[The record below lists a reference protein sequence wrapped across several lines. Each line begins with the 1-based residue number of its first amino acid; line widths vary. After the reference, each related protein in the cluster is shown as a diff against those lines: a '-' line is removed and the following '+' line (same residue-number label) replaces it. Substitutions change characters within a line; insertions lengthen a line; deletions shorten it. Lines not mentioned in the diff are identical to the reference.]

1 MPRRTFP
8 SLLVLLLCGLLP
20 FAAQAQL
27 HTYPSPAQ
35 TALSPLFSVTVSQ
48 GGKTAA
54 SPVYPCNVINSNV
67 FPRKVESAAFTQFSF
82 GGNPVE
88 VRVRWLGDAPIDSVR
103 VRPLSLGVRATVEG
117 RDIHF
122 LLDRPANVSV
132 EVNGDIFHNL
142 MLFAC
147 PEETWTPAKKKTGKG
162 LIYFGPGYHEL
173 PGDTL
178 SVPSATTVYVA
189 GGAVVNGHICVDD
202 ASDVRILGRGIILSG
217 RHAGLYIRRSRRVR
231 VDGLVLTQ
239 LPVGQSDSISISNV
253 KAISSYSWGDG
264 LNVFASS
271 HVNYDH
277 VFCRTSDDCTTVYAT
292 RKGFTGNSSHI
303 SMRHSVLWADVAH
316 PIFIGLHG
324 NPSRP
329 DTIQQVLYD
338 DIDIL
343 DEHEY
348 QIDYQGCLAI
358 NAGDDNLVRDIT
370 FRNIRIEDIRH
381 GQLVSL
387 RVSFNRKYCTA
398 PGRGIENVLFHNVS
412 YRGCPPET
420 SIIAGYDEERPV
432 RNVRFKNLVING
444 QLICDDMPE
453 KPKWYK
459 TSDMARIFVG
469 EHVENISFV
478 RSE

>member
-1 MPRRTFP
+1 MAHRTFP
-8 SLLVLLLCGLLP
+8 LLFGLLLCGLLP
-20 FAAQAQL
+20 LAAQAQL
-27 HTYPSPAQ
+27 RTYPAPTQ
-35 TALSPLFSVTVSQ
+35 IALSPLFSVTVSQ
-48 GGKTAA
+48 DGQAA
-54 SPVYPCNVINSNV
+54 DSPVYPCKVINSNA
-67 FPRKVESAAFTQFSF
+67 FPRRVESAAFTQFSF
-82 GGNPVE
+82 GGSPVE
-88 VRVRWLGDAPIDSVR
+88 VCVRWRGNAPIDSVR
-103 VRPLSLGVRATVEG
+103 VRPLSLGVQATAEG
-117 RDIHF
+117 RDIRF
-122 LLDRPANVSV
+122 RLARPANISV

-147 PEETWTPAKKKTGKG
+147 PEETWTPTERKSGKG

-189 GGAVVNGHICVDD
+189 GGAVVRGRIHVDD
-202 ASDVRILGRGIILSG
+202 ASDVRILGRGVILSG
-217 RHAGLYIRRSRRVR
+217 SNAGLSIRRSRRVQ

-239 LPVGQSDSISISNV
+239 LPIGQSDSVTVSNV

-271 HVNYDH
+271 HVDYGH

-292 RKGFTGNSSHI
+292 RKGFTGSSSHI

-329 DTIQQVLYD
+329 DTIQQILYD

-343 DEHEY
+343 DEHED

-358 NAGDDNLVRDIT
+358 NAGDDNLVRNIT
-370 FRNIRIEDIRH
+370 FRDIRIEDIRH

-387 RVSFNRKYCTA
+387 RVSFNKKYCAA
-398 PGRGIENVLFHNVS
+398 PGRGIANVLFQNVS
-412 YRGCPPET
+412 YRGCPPEI
-420 SIIAGYDEERPV
+420 SLIAGYDEERPV
-432 RNVRFKNLVING
+432 RNVRFENLVING

-453 KPKWYK
+453 KPRWYK

-469 EHVENISFV
+469 EHVENISFF
-478 RSE
+478 RAE

>member
-1 MPRRTFP
+1 MTHPTPPR
-8 SLLVLLLCGLLP
+8 LLALLLCGLLP
-20 FAAQAQL
+20 LATQARL
-27 HTYPSPAQ
+27 HTYPAPPQA
-35 TALSPLFSVTVSQ
+35 TLSPLFSVAVAQDGHQS
-48 GGKTAA
+48 A
-54 SPVYPCNVINSNV
+54 SPVYPCRVANSDT
-67 FPRKVESAAFTQFSF
+67 FPRKEETAAFTQFSF
-82 GGNPVE
+82 SGNPIE
-88 VRVRWLGDAPIDSVR
+88 VHVRWLGDTPIDSVR
-103 VRPLSLGVRATVEG
+103 VRPLSLGVQATVEG
-117 RDIHF
+117 RDIRF
-122 LLDRPANVSV
+122 RLTRPANLSV

-147 PEETWTPAKKKTGKG
+147 PEEEWVPTARKSGKG

-178 SVPSATTVYVA
+178 SVPSSTTVYVA
-189 GGAVVNGHICVDD
+189 GGAILKGRINVDD
-202 ASDVRILGRGIILSG
+202 ATDVRILGRGIVLSG
-217 RHAGLYIRRSRRVR
+217 RHAGLSIRRSRRVR

-239 LPVGQSDSISISNV
+239 LPVGQSDSVAISNV
-253 KAISSYSWGDG
+253 KTISSYGWGDG

-271 HVNYDH
+271 HVDYDH

-292 RKGFTGNSSHI
+292 RNGFTGGSSHI
-303 SMRHSVLWADVAH
+303 AMRHSVLWADVAH

-343 DEHEY
+343 DQHED

-370 FRNIRIEDIRH
+370 FRDIRIENLRR

-387 RVSFNRKYCTA
+387 RVSFNRKYCAA
-398 PGRGIENVLFHNVS
+398 PGRGIENVLFQNVS
-412 YRGCPPET
+412 YRGRTPDT
-420 SIIAGYDEERPV
+420 SLIVGYDETRPV
-432 RNVRFKNLVING
+432 RNVRFENLVING
-444 QLICDDMPE
+444 RLICDDMPG

-459 TSDMARIFVG
+459 TSDMAGFFVG
-469 EHVENISFV
+469 EHVENISFL
-478 RSE
+478 RTE